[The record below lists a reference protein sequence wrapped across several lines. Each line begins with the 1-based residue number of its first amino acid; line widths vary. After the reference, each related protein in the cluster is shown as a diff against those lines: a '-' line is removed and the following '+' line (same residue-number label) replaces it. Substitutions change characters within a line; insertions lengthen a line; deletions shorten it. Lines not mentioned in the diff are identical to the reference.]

1 MKKSVKI
8 IFTLSIALNLLFI
21 GLVGGYIYRVKF
33 TPKPWEEV
41 KSKLSPETRDVIRT
55 SFKEGRG
62 EIIPLIRDIR
72 KKKKAMKQIITANE
86 FDVSAYNNLVQEIQA
101 LDRKFIKSKYDR
113 VGNILSKLPQEERLK
128 MADHLVGRLFGRM
141 GNMKKMNKKQMGKK
155 TGKSFGGDMRGDK

>member
-8 IFTLSIALNLLFI
+8 IFTSSIVLNLLFI

-33 TPKPWEEV
+33 VPKPWEEV
-41 KSKLSPETRDVIRT
+41 KSKLSPETRDIIRT

-72 KKKKAMKQIITANE
+72 KKKKAMKRIITANE
-86 FDVSAYNNLVQEIQA
+86 FDVSAYNKLVQEIQA
-101 LDRKFIKSKYDR
+101 LDKKFIKSKYDK
-113 VGNILSKLPQEERLK
+113 VGNILSKLPQGERLK

-141 GNMKKMNKKQMGKK
+141 GNMKKVNKKQMKNK
-155 TGKSFGGDMRGDK
+155 AGKSFGGDRQGNK